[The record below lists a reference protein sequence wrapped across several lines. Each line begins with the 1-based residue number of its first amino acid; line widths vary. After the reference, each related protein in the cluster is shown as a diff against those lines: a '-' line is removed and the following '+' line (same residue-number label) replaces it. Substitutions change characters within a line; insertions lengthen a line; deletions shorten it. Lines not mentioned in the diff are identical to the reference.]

1 MKWCTQ
7 RWQPG
12 ANNFADLSYLFIYSI
27 FLFLGG
33 WSDTHWQQ
41 FVFQL
46 DDNLFSSC
54 HFGVTLCRAQHYVFV
69 IIHCSAAA
77 KRKVIMGYKCMHEGC
92 QKSFESRKGHSVHRQ
107 KNCGKQCWDMQFWR
121 PVILSSAAHATCW
134 TPKASSSAHSR
145 RCTSRCKLPVFAKT
159 RIGNICEY
167 QGKVQIISACISQQN
182 LLAKFSAKILRNA
195 SLRKY
200 GEMHRVSRIFDCIST
215 SLSRGEFPAPL
226 QSQSTLH
233 RGEFHR
239 GEFPPTDN
247 SANT

>member
-12 ANNFADLSYLFIYSI
+12 GNNFADLSYLFIYSI

-54 HFGVTLCRAQHYVFV
+54 HFGVTFCRAQHYVFV

-107 KNCGKQCWDMQFWR
+107 KKLWQAVLRHPVLEPSHFEQCC
-121 PVILSSAAHATCW
+121 TCHMLNAQSFIFSPFS
-134 TPKASSSAHSR
+134 TLH
-145 RCTSRCKLPVFAKT
+145 
-159 RIGNICEY
+159 I
-167 QGKVQIISACISQQN
+167 KVQTASFCENSNWEYLWISRKSANYICIHFTAKPPSQIFGEN
-182 LLAKFSAKILRNA
+182 TAKCFAAKIRRNA
-195 SLRKY
+195 SSFEDFRLY
-200 GEMHRVSRIFDCIST
+200 QHY
-215 SLSRGEFPAPL
+215 P
-226 QSQSTLH
+226 Q
-233 RGEFHR
+233 
-239 GEFPPTDN
+239 
-247 SANT
+247 